1 MTVGYTAARE
11 GLIRP
16 RWRRCPRVA
25 ADVLG
30 RWDRIPGQS
39 SIRNTAAASNTS
51 RHALDFSQLAT
62 AGVAY
67 SANQKTSLRGPD
79 QHMTESLL
87 SDTLPDDA

>member
-39 SIRNTAAASNTS
+39 PIRNTAAASNTS
-51 RHALDFSQLAT
+51 RHALDFSQWPPPASLIPLIKRLHY
-62 AGVAY
+62 AGRT
-67 SANQKTSLRGPD
+67 NT
-79 QHMTESLL
+79 
-87 SDTLPDDA
+87 